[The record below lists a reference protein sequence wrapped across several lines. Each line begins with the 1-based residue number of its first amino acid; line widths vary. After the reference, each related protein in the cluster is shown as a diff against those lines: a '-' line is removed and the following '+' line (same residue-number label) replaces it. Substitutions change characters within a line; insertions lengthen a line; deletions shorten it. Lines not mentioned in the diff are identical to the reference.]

1 MRSCI
6 AVLALLT
13 GCAEVTV
20 KEANFIRP
28 DSVTGAKTELRFEQV
43 ALRTA
48 LPGASMSD
56 EVVALADGATAHG
69 VLVRQPGARTTV
81 LYFGGNAF
89 HLDRHA
95 AQMVP
100 AIGSCGVNVAVFDYR
115 GYGRSGGN
123 PTVELMGT
131 DALAVFDHVNALFP
145 GRVIVHGQSLGSFIG
160 AGIAS
165 RRTPLAL
172 VLESTA
178 TNPMDWASAN
188 VPWYARPFVKISVTP
203 QLARVDNVSAVSAFR
218 GPGLVLVGERDRITP
233 AALGRRVFDA
243 MPGAPKE
250 MLVAPGTGHND
261 VLSNDAT
268 RRDYCAFIDKVVGAS
283 GQASLSER

>member
-28 DSVTGAKTELRFEQV
+28 DSVTGAKTELRFEQA

-131 DALAVFDHVNALFP
+131 DALAVFDHVNGDQSDGLGLGKRAVVCATIREDKRNAAARARGQRIGGIGLPRPRP
-145 GRVIVHGQSLGSFIG
+145 GARW
-160 AGIAS
+160 
-165 RRTPLAL
+165 R
-172 VLESTA
+172 
-178 TNPMDWASAN
+178 
-188 VPWYARPFVKISVTP
+188 ARPDHSGR
-203 QLARVDNVSAVSAFR
+203 AR
-218 GPGLVLVGERDRITP
+218 
-233 AALGRRVFDA
+233 
-243 MPGAPKE
+243 
-250 MLVAPGTGHND
+250 APGF
-261 VLSNDAT
+261 
-268 RRDYCAFIDKVVGAS
+268 RRDAWRAKRDAGGARRR
-283 GQASLSER
+283 A